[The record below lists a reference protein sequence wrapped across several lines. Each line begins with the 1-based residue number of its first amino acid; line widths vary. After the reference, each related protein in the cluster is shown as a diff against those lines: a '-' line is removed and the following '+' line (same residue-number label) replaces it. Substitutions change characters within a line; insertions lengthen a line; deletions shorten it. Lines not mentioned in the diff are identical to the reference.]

1 MPPPPMVP
9 GKHNMDIGTWDSPS
23 KNGPALVPP
32 PPPVITPTDPIE
44 PSPLS
49 QTKSNQSMNAAPL
62 PPLAMGGPSSGGP
75 PLNMHAHQ
83 RIGGG
88 GPSGGSAGATGGG
101 NVGSGNIGPP
111 NRPAW
116 SGPNNRGGGP
126 HPGMMANIQN
136 QRPNNM
142 GQGTIFNIIQN
153 VYIYLI
159 ID

>member
-32 PPPVITPTDPIE
+32 PPPVITPSAPIE

-49 QTKSNQSMNAAPL
+49 QNKSNQAMAPAPSSL
-62 PPLAMGGPSSGGP
+62 PSLAMGGQPSVGP
-75 PLNMHAHQ
+75 PLNMHSHH
-83 RIGGG
+83 RIGS
-88 GPSGGSAGATGGG
+88 GPSGGGGSGNTGGG
-101 NVGSGNIGPP
+101 STGGGSGNGGPP

-126 HPGMMANIQN
+126 HPGMMANMQN

-142 GQGTIFNIIQN
+142 GQGK
-153 VYIYLI
+153 
-159 ID
+159 